1 MKPKDSYGVQTY
13 IRDRKGA
20 LARGLATACRDA
32 DEARREAERR
42 AAGRAA
48 VGATAFWQP
57 ASGEFDEVS
66 DPITLAVFGTVPP
79 GVEDALPF

>member
-1 MKPKDSYGVQTY
+1 MKSKDIYGVQTY
-13 IRDRKGA
+13 LRDRKGA
-20 LARGLATACRDA
+20 LVRGLATSCRNA

-42 AAGRAA
+42 AVGRSA

-57 ASGEFDEVS
+57 ASGEFDEGAE
-66 DPITLAVFGTVPP
+66 PITLAVYGTVPP